1 MLSAAL
7 CGAAFVGAVL
17 SGALGLGGGTLLI
30 AVLFAARLPPAEAVP
45 LFAIVQM
52 VANGTRSLSYLQAV
66 DGRALL
72 VFLAAGLPAAIV
84 FAPLADRVPSYWA
97 AIALGGLILL
107 SLLPRRSRAPERGPR
122 LPPSAA
128 YAGAGLLNGTAGMF
142 IGATGLI
149 VGRMLVRPD
158 WDRPRVVGTIAAA
171 QMLGHLIKIVGFALA
186 GTALLQRPALAA
198 GMCLAAIA
206 GTAIGTRF
214 GDRLPE
220 ARFRAAFRIVLVVLA
235 AQLLIDGII
244 QAWKPF

>member
-1 MLSAAL
+1 MRLRL
-7 CGAAFVGAVL
+7 RIVGAVL
-17 SGALGLGGGTLLI
+17 GHLYNGW
-30 AVLFAARLPPAEAVP
+30 AAR
-45 LFAIVQM
+45 Q
-52 VANGTRSLSYLQAV
+52 S
-66 DGRALL
+66 
-72 VFLAAGLPAAIV
+72 
-84 FAPLADRVPSYWA
+84 
-97 AIALGGLILL
+97 
-107 SLLPRRSRAPERGPR
+107 APEFAERMGV
-122 LPPSAA
+122 L
-128 YAGAGLLNGTAGMF
+128 T
-142 IGATGLI
+142 ATGLI